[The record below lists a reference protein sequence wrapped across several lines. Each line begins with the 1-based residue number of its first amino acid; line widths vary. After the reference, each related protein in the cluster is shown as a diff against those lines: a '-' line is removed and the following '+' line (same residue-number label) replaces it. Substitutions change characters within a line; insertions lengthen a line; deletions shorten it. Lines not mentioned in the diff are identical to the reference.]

1 MYKTTKWIVATFCL
15 AVLVFGCK
23 VENVIQN
30 NLTIDGFIFYATL
43 MMSYIYNNKFYM
55 DSLYNRNWCNPCHCC
70 HIGHIESH
78 MRIGSAENLTYQQV
92 VDILYSLDQNI
103 EIGVPL
109 TNAQRIIIAACLVK
123 RIQLLI
129 NSTFAA

>member
-43 MMSYIYNNKFYM
+43 MS
-55 DSLYNRNWCNPCHCC
+55 
-70 HIGHIESH
+70 
-78 MRIGSAENLTYQQV
+78 
-92 VDILYSLDQNI
+92 
-103 EIGVPL
+103 
-109 TNAQRIIIAACLVK
+109 IIIHNN
-123 RIQLLI
+123 RILSMFI
-129 NSTFAA
+129 YVTNEFG

>member
-43 MMSYIYNNKFYM
+43 MVCDK
-55 DSLYNRNWCNPCHCC
+55 
-70 HIGHIESH
+70 
-78 MRIGSAENLTYQQV
+78 TV
-92 VDILYSLDQNI
+92 
-103 EIGVPL
+103 
-109 TNAQRIIIAACLVK
+109 
-123 RIQLLI
+123 
-129 NSTFAA
+129 TFAPMAWATFTAMCPSPPSPTTAIFLPGTPM

>member
-43 MMSYIYNNKFYM
+43 MGKYEIRLSY
-55 DSLYNRNWCNPCHCC
+55 
-70 HIGHIESH
+70 
-78 MRIGSAENLTYQQV
+78 
-92 VDILYSLDQNI
+92 
-103 EIGVPL
+103 
-109 TNAQRIIIAACLVK
+109 
-123 RIQLLI
+123 
-129 NSTFAA
+129 